1 MRKIRF
7 LGAIAIMGLMTYLAL
22 DPHLVIPSEK
32 KDVVGKDIEKIVLKI
47 DGMTC
52 ADCIRDVERAIMK
65 VSGVIDARVTLKGFF
80 RKEGRAVVK
89 YEKGRVTHE
98 QLMAAV
104 SSASNAMYTYKA
116 HLIETK

>member
-1 MRKIRF
+1 MKKVK
-7 LGAIAIMGLMTYLAL
+7 LLVTLAIAIFLTYMAL
-22 DPHLVIPSEK
+22 DPRLVISNEPK
-32 KDVVGKDIEKIVLKI
+32 GAIGKDTEEAVFHI

-52 ADCIRDVERAIMK
+52 ADCIKEVEAAIVK
-65 VSGVIDARVTLKGFF
+65 VPGVIHTKITVKGFF

-104 SSASNAMYTYKA
+104 ASASNAMYTYKA
-116 HLIETK
+116 HLVETK